1 MRASTQIGGLT
12 PELQGGD
19 AMVDEANL
27 PARTNPAEPAGSNGL
42 SAPDTTSG
50 DFTITS
56 ADGVKSLTVGGTA
69 FITNGVFTAGSVTTP
84 EGNTLEITAYDAA
97 TGKVSYTYTLVDNEI
112 HPNGGGTNNLFDN
125 IAIELTDQDGQSAP
139 GTLSIKIVD
148 DVPSAHADTNTVSEG
163 SSVGGNVLTGLGAD
177 VFGADGKA
185 PGGGVTG
192 VKAGTNA
199 SVAVTTGVDTDIV
212 TALGTLHLH
221 ADGTYTYTA
230 KPNSVSAAGAVDHF
244 VYTITDGD
252 GDTSTTTL
260 NITVTDVTLTGVNQI
275 ATVDEAA
282 LVTGSTPAST
292 AETATGTLNVAGTGV
307 TYTAIHQT
315 TAHGVFDLQSNG
327 NWTYTLTSPYDS
339 GNVSGANTVP
349 GDSFT
354 YTAKD
359 AFNNTTTGTVSINVK
374 DDIPKASDQSKTVD
388 ENAAV
393 NTNLLL
399 ILDTSGSMGSGSGS
413 TYASGVTNATKLDV
427 LKAAVN
433 ELFEQYGNEGN
444 VTVRIVSFAGQ
455 GVDRGGGWLTLEAAK
470 NIINGLSAS
479 GGTNYADAIND
490 AMVAYGSSG
499 KQAGADVQNVA
510 YFISDGAP
518 DSGSGVGTTL
528 QNTWESFL
536 RTNDITSYALGIGAN
551 VTTGPLDPVAYNG
564 VTETQIPSQIVTD
577 LSQLAQTLVGIATDV
592 TGNLVT
598 GGTPAGSFGAD
609 GGHIQSVTVA
619 GETYAYDPTGAG
631 SISGGTHGSFNTS
644 THVLTVSLA
653 DGGKFSVNMD
663 SGAYTYTPPTVITS
677 NFDVPVGFVLV
688 DNDGDTAGKTL
699 TIHVNNADRDPIVR
713 DDHVITNVGSTTSGA
728 SIVIPDYALLFNDK
742 DPDGQAI
749 TITGTSNV
757 VDGTSAT
764 HAGVS
769 VTFVDNNSN
778 GGSFTYTGSTTSPNG
793 SDTGVVTI
801 NRQSSLTLNGT
812 GLDEILIGRDGANN
826 TINGYEGNDVLIS
839 GDGNDVLTG
848 GAGLDLMVGGGGND
862 TFNLANGDFVAGES
876 IDGGTGNDSIVLTN
890 ATTVDFTVGTVTSV
904 ETLTGSA
911 GNDVVTMT
919 AQQFLAFTGGINLG
933 NGTDTLII
941 TGATGVVDLTGVNGV
956 EKLQLTGSANT
967 IVTMT
972 AQQFTGYTGGIDL
985 GGGTNTLNV
994 VVSGAVTLSSLPTL
1008 TGVQTVN
1015 VIGSAGADTLTLT
1028 GAQLTSLISS
1038 GATIDLGNGADTL
1051 TISGNFAASND
1062 DQIKGVENIMFSG
1075 TTLVL
1080 SSETE
1085 GFNITGSSGANTI
1098 IGSSGN
1104 DTINGGGGADII
1116 TGGAGDDRITY
1127 YNVSGSTLD
1136 AGTNTAAGDT
1146 LVITGSTVP
1155 VINLGVAPGADQTSG
1170 DNTTVKYFEN
1180 VDASTATGSVNITGS
1195 SDANVISVGTGGGT
1209 IDAGAGADVV
1219 IINAG
1224 TSTTGW
1230 TVNLGASDGASDRI
1244 VFKHAGI
1251 GINDNTVATISNFE
1265 VANDKI
1271 AVLLNNVNITSGG
1284 FQVITSA
1291 STDVTVSP
1299 GGVIAL
1305 VNSSTNTWV
1314 GSLTDD
1320 ANNGAIE
1327 GYIQAATN
1335 TFNGGAGNYTFIV
1348 YSNNNTSTAN
1358 AAIYSVNISDDTNP
1372 GSGGMQVE
1380 HIMTINSVGYGKLTA
1395 ANFTTAADP
1404 IVLDLDHN
1412 GFSFTS
1418 QADGVHFD
1426 IDGSG
1431 TKSQIAWV
1439 NGHDGLLALDV
1450 NGNGLIDSGNEL
1462 FTPDF
1467 AGGHYASGLAALASL
1482 DSNHDGVIN
1491 SADRDF
1497 AKLVVWQDADHN
1509 GVSGAGELHSLTDLG
1524 ITEISLD
1531 AKSGPTYIDGQ
1542 LVSANGTFTYAD
1554 GTKGSFAEVNFD
1566 VGEITN
1572 GDTSH
1577 VVAGTESAAGNH
1589 VFAINSTAEGLGRIL
1604 DFGAGDVIEFSRT
1617 AFGNLAAGTLSAS
1630 NFETND
1636 TGASTKTA
1644 GTPEFIFNTTD
1655 HTLYYDAD
1663 GAGGSAAIA
1672 MAKLENGHA
1681 LTSNEI
1687 HLA

>member
-1 MRASTQIGGLT
+1 
-12 PELQGGD
+12 
-19 AMVDEANL
+19 
-27 PARTNPAEPAGSNGL
+27 
-42 SAPDTTSG
+42 
-50 DFTITS
+50 
-56 ADGVKSLTVGGTA
+56 
-69 FITNGVFTAGSVTTP
+69 
-84 EGNTLEITAYDAA
+84 
-97 TGKVSYTYTLVDNEI
+97 
-112 HPNGGGTNNLFDN
+112 
-125 IAIELTDQDGQSAP
+125 
-139 GTLSIKIVD
+139 
-148 DVPSAHADTNTVSEG
+148 
-163 SSVGGNVLTGLGAD
+163 
-177 VFGADGKA
+177 
-185 PGGGVTG
+185 
-192 VKAGTNA
+192 
-199 SVAVTTGVDTDIV
+199 
-212 TALGTLHLH
+212 
-221 ADGTYTYTA
+221 
-230 KPNSVSAAGAVDHF
+230 VSAAGAVDHF

-598 GGTPAGSFGAD
+598 GSTPAGSFGAD

-713 DDHVITNVGSTTSGA
+713 DDHVITNVGSTNSGA

-826 TINGYEGNDVLIS
+826 TINGYEGNDVLIG

-919 AQQFLAFTGGINLG
+919 AQQFVAFIGGINLG

-994 VVSGAVTLSSLPTL
+994 VVSGAATLSSLPTL

-1028 GAQLTSLISS
+1028 GAQLNALISS

-1051 TISGNFAASND
+1051 VLTSTSTALTNLSNLSLQGVETISAAGAASAVTIDLHN
-1062 DQIKGVENIMFSG
+1062 Q
-1075 TTLVL
+1075 L
-1080 SSETE
+1080 E
-1085 GFNITGSSGANTI
+1085 GFKI
-1098 IGSSGN
+1098 IGSSN
-1104 DTINGGGGADII
+1104 NDII
-1116 TGGAGDDRITY
+1116 VGGAG
-1127 YNVSGSTLD
+1127 N
-1136 AGTNTAAGDT
+1136 
-1146 LVITGSTVP
+1146 
-1155 VINLGVAPGADQTSG
+1155 
-1170 DNTTVKYFEN
+1170 
-1180 VDASTATGSVNITGS
+1180 NI
-1195 SDANVISVGTGGGT
+1195 
-1209 IDAGAGADVV
+1209 
-1219 IINAG
+1219 
-1224 TSTTGW
+1224 
-1230 TVNLGASDGASDRI
+1230 L
-1244 VFKHAGI
+1244 
-1251 GINDNTVATISNFE
+1251 
-1265 VANDKI
+1265 
-1271 AVLLNNVNITSGG
+1271 
-1284 FQVITSA
+1284 
-1291 STDVTVSP
+1291 
-1299 GGVIAL
+1299 
-1305 VNSSTNTWV
+1305 
-1314 GSLTDD
+1314 
-1320 ANNGAIE
+1320 
-1327 GYIQAATN
+1327 
-1335 TFNGGAGNYTFIV
+1335 NGGAGNDTLTGSAGVDQFRLDRNTGTDTITNFVRGTDKIGFLDTGTTSGGSVNFGSTVGSITGTTLNLGDFQNRSSISNIGNNDDSKVIV
-1348 YSNNNTSTAN
+1348 ITQQQTSSQIAAATGSANNSYVVVFNSNTSSAE
-1358 AAIYSVNISDDTNP
+1358 IWFDTNWSDTTGRIKIATLTGVSAP
-1372 GSGGMQVE
+1372 DMSNFANTDFVAYSG
-1380 HIMTINSVGYGKLTA
+1380 
-1395 ANFTTAADP
+1395 AADP

-1431 TKSQIAWV
+1431 TKSQIAWI